1 MNIEKNNEYIGII
14 GAMKIEVE
22 QLKAIL
28 ENVSTETIGTIEFVT
43 GLYNGHKLVVA
54 ESGIGKVH
62 AAMCAQTMYLKYAP
76 KMIINIGVAGGDSRK
91 VAMGDVVISTSVIQ
105 HDFDTSPAGDPKCLV
120 AGINLIHIPCDTNL
134 ADAVLTA
141 SKHVNKYNTYS
152 GVIATGDQFMDD
164 KEKVDNI
171 ADTYQ
176 ALAFDMESGS
186 IGQVCYINKIPYVAI
201 RAISDTGGESSFDEY
216 SQFLEHAAHTAIDT
230 IKDFL
235 A

>member
-1 MNIEKNNEYIGII
+1 MTIEKTDQYIGII

-28 ENVSTETIGTIEFVT
+28 ENVSTEVIGTIEFVT
-43 GLYNGHKLVVA
+43 GIYNGHKLVVA

-62 AAMCAQTMYLKYAP
+62 AAMCAQTMYLKFEP
-76 KMIINIGVAGGDSRK
+76 KMIINIGVAGGDARK
-91 VAMGDVVISTSVIQ
+91 VKMGDIVVSTEVIQ

-120 AGINLIHIPCDTNL
+120 AGINLIHIPCDKNL

-141 SKHVNKYNTYS
+141 SKHVNKYDTYL
-152 GVIATGDQFMDD
+152 GVIATGDQFMDA
-164 KEKVDNI
+164 KEKVERI
-171 ADTYQ
+171 ADEYK

-186 IGQVCYINKIPYVAI
+186 IGQVCYINQIPFVAI
-201 RAISDTGGESSFDEY
+201 RAISDTGSESSFDEY
-216 SQFLEHAAHTAIDT
+216 SQFLDHAAHTAIDT